1 MIRLKRN
8 FFSLIVLAF
17 AIYLAE
23 PVVALEQPA
32 FDLIDDIGDL
42 QIRRYESYIVA
53 RTLVDGGFSEAGNQG
68 FKRLA
73 GYIFSGNK
81 DDQKIAMTAP
91 VGLTRQTQALN
102 GDAERS
108 DAVEGEKYW
117 VTFSMPQKY
126 SIEELPGPN
135 DEQIEIVEVP
145 EKYIAVVRYK
155 GNWSEERYREH
166 ATKLLS
172 LVEQSTSWLQQGEVT
187 WARYNPP
194 FMPGFMRTNEVAI
207 EVVPANQ
214 ESN

>member
-1 MIRLKRN
+1 MIRLKRK
-8 FFSLIVLAF
+8 FFSLIVLAI
-17 AIYLAE
+17 AIYLAG

-32 FDLIDDIGDL
+32 FDLIDEIGDL

-53 RTLVDGGFSEAGNQG
+53 RTLVDGDFSEVGNQG

-155 GNWSEERYREH
+155 GNWSEERYRKH